1 MPGSDDTTKYA
12 LEFVEK
18 VFNEHDVGYLRDSL
32 REDFVDHSPPPGAAG
47 DKASTVAFLE
57 QMFANMPDMRAEV
70 IRTVASGNKVAVHAR
85 YSGTD
90 SGGFMPG
97 MPPTGKRI
105 TMDGIDIS
113 EIDDD
118 GKHASHYGI
127 QDTMAAM
134 MQLGLMTPR
143 VGPTRPEP

>member
-1 MPGSDDTTKYA
+1 MDNIDVVRAIERAWDTHDEGALDSLIAPDFQAHTPGSELLDA
-12 LEFVEK
+12 GLE
-18 VFNEHDVGYLRDSL
+18 
-32 REDFVDHSPPPGAAG
+32 GAKNAHR
-47 DKASTVAFLE
+47 ASMQA
-57 QMFANMPDMRAEV
+57 MPDMRAEV
-70 IRTVASGNKVAVHAR
+70 IRIVASGKKVAVHAR

-90 SGGFMPG
+90 TGGFMPG

-118 GKHASHYGI
+118 GKQVSHYGI

-134 MQLGLMTPR
+134 MQLGLMTPP
-143 VGPTRPEP
+143 GGTD